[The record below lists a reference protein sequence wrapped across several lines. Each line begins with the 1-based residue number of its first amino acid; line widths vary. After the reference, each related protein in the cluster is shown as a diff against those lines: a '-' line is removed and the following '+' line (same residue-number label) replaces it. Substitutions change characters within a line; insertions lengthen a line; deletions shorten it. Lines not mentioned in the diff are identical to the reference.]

1 MSKCPTCG
9 LATRPGAARC
19 ELCRCRL
26 PHRRHPRPAFAARP
40 SRPAPPGRPASPNV
54 ARFLDE
60 LSAELV
66 KTQKQ
71 LAPVPPPWLKA
82 LAWTMLAGSVASGV
96 ALAALL
102 LGLPTP

>member
-9 LATRPGAARC
+9 LPTRPGALRC

-26 PHRRHPRPAFAARP
+26 PHRRHPHPALAERPVP
-40 SRPAPPGRPASPNV
+40 PAPPGRVGPEAV

-66 KTQKQ
+66 KTQAQ
-71 LAPVPPPWLKA
+71 LAPAPPPWLKA